1 MIDGWAR
8 ARIDPL
14 VSKVAA
20 MLLPTGVGANTV
32 SWIGLGIGLAAA
44 FAIALGATIA
54 GLALLLASRLADALD
69 GEIAR
74 ARGKTDFGGFLDLT
88 LDFAFYGAIPLGFAV
103 ADPRFALPAAALIA
117 AFYVNGA
124 SFLGF
129 ALLAEKR
136 GMKSDL
142 RGEKSVY
149 FTGGLAEAGET
160 LAVFA
165 LMCLVPAWF
174 PVLAWSF
181 AAICLLTAMM
191 RIAAAHRAFAPHSGN
206 GS

>member
-8 ARIDPL
+8 ARIDPF
-14 VSKVAA
+14 VRKVAA
-20 MLLPTGVGANTV
+20 LLLPTGVAANTV
-32 SWIGLGIGLAAA
+32 SWAGLAIGLSAA
-44 FAIALGATIA
+44 FAIALGAYVA

-136 GMKSDL
+136 GLTTDL
-142 RGEKSVY
+142 RGDKSIY

-160 LAVFA
+160 LIVFS
-165 LMCLVPAWF
+165 LMCLAPAWF
-174 PVLAWSF
+174 PVLAWGF
-181 AAICLLTAMM
+181 AAICLLTALM
-191 RIAAAHRAFAPHSGN
+191 RISAAQRAFAPHSGN
-206 GS
+206 GG